1 LNTLRN
7 SLTSAQLRI
16 GLVVAGLAALSLP
29 ATASGGGPTD
39 QQYSSSLEFISQGG
53 DPGSTGSAPG
63 GLPFTGLDVA
73 LLAAVAVGLLIA
85 GFMLRR
91 QRPKESLKG

>member
-1 LNTLRN
+1 MNTLHN

-29 ATASGGGPTD
+29 ATAAAQGPTD

-53 DPGSTGSAPG
+53 GGDPGSAPS

-85 GFMLRR
+85 GYMLRR
-91 QRPKESLKG
+91 QRPNESLKG

>member
-1 LNTLRN
+1 MKFGTTTL
-7 SLTSAQLRI
+7 
-16 GLVVAGLAALSLP
+16 
-29 ATASGGGPTD
+29 
-39 QQYSSSLEFISQGG
+39 
-53 DPGSTGSAPG
+53 
-63 GLPFTGLDVA
+63 VA